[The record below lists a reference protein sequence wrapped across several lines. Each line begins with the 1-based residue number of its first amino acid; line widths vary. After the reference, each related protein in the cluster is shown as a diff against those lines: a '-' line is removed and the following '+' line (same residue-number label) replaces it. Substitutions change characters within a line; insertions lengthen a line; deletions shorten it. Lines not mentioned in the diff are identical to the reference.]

1 MQSGRVYVM
10 QSPLETPLETRW
22 GPASYTSHRGKES
35 SRHPG
40 REGPRGKR
48 CGPLSAPSCVPW
60 ADVGPA
66 SAGLWEAKML
76 AREGRPALHFH
87 PVPLPSSQENRQR
100 RQSMH
105 EFLRDLALFTVLEM
119 SGFLKALTVCV
130 REPCSVNLIR
140 FLCRPGA
147 L

>member
-1 MQSGRVYVM
+1 M

-40 REGPRGKR
+40 REGPRVKR

-87 PVPLPSSQENRQR
+87 PVPCPPPKKTGRGGKACMNSSEILPYLQCWR
-100 RQSMH
+100 
-105 EFLRDLALFTVLEM
+105 
-119 SGFLKALTVCV
+119 
-130 REPCSVNLIR
+130 
-140 FLCRPGA
+140 CRVF
-147 L
+147 